1 MGIFFLILAILLF
14 LGFRYLARHPEMVMR
29 WIMRR
34 AMKQQQTNFYGNAS
48 SRQRTTR
55 AKRRQ
60 QADTHDDDVIIPK
73 DYAEDVSFHEERGER
88 PIHKEKMATDSFR
101 TEEQVSDAEWE
112 EI

>member
-29 WIMRR
+29 WMMRR
-34 AMKQQQTNFYGNAS
+34 AMKHQQNNFYGNTAS
-48 SRQRTTR
+48 QQRSKR
-55 AKRRQ
+55 SQRRQ
-60 QADTHDDDVIIPK
+60 QSNADDSEVIIPK
-73 DYAEDVSFHEERGER
+73 EYAEDVSFREERVEK
-88 PIHKEKMATDSFR
+88 PQHKDKSATDSFR